1 MPLHL
6 PPILARLTA
15 NQRLM
20 KACTEFGAL
29 DDVRRALNDGAD
41 PNHEMFHRTWQERTG
56 TCFDVK
62 QWWGGRRN
70 EPIYGSTR
78 HENYWRTP
86 LACATDKGDAAI
98 VHVLLKAGANP
109 WALGNG
115 SSGWARPSPMSN
127 IFRQTYGQLGMVDIL
142 DQHFDHLVKS
152 YPETDV
158 VASWNNLDHF
168 QKVAAKNPQAAR
180 FIEKLRSSIEAGQ
193 LQQGT
198 LAPAHSQA
206 APRRRF

>member
-1 MPLHL
+1 MSLRL

-20 KACTEFGAL
+20 KACTEFGGL
-29 DDVRRALNDGAD
+29 DEAHRALEDGAD

-56 TCFDVK
+56 TRFDVR

-86 LACATDKGDAAI
+86 LSCAVDKGNTAI
-98 VHVLLKAGANP
+98 VRVLLEAGANP

-115 SSGWARPSPMSN
+115 QSGWARPSPMSQ
-127 IFRQTYGQLGMVDIL
+127 IFRATHGHLGMVDLL
-142 DQHFDHLVKS
+142 DQHLDHLVKS

-158 VASWNNLDHF
+158 VASWNDLDGF
-168 QKVAAKNPQAAR
+168 QRVAAKTPQAAR

-193 LQQGT
+193 LQHDT
-198 LAPAHSQA
+198 PAPTQS